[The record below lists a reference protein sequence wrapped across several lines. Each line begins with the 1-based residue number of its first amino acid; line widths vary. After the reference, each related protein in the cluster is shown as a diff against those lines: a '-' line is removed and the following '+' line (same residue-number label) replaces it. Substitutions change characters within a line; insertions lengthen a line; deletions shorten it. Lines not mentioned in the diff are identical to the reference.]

1 MALHRDAFRPRA
13 VLVGG
18 PLVGGRA
25 VCNLVGRIAGALG
38 GVTGLGLIYTTQRI
52 FWRAFPL
59 IFAIGFEGAIGK
71 LPVALRAFVPLLLT
85 WLAPIPLR

>member
-1 MALHRDAFRPRA
+1 MALHRNALRPRA

-25 VCNLVGRIAGALG
+25 VRNLVGRIAGALG
-38 GVTGLGLIYTTQRI
+38 GRYGVGFDIYHTAK
-52 FWRAFPL
+52 FLASVSPYFCNWL
-59 IFAIGFEGAIGK
+59 WGAIGK
-71 LPVALRAFVPLLLT
+71 IPVALRAFVPLLLT